1 MTRCCRG
8 KHNRQYQT
16 DLAAIKT
23 NMAVLSQNPESVLV
37 GDYNMDCYAIALP
50 GFGILSHLL
59 SRSHNHMKKP
69 NQDRVLV
76 HYDEDTRSLIVGVFD
91 GHGKDGHLVAH
102 VTCNVELI
110 VMYSLFE
117 ISFYTVCFQLTFS
130 RLMLY
135 PLFILQSRK
144 QRRKLF
150 KVRINRGYMEL

>member
-37 GDYNMDCYAIALP
+37 GDYNMGCYAIALP

-102 VTCNVELI
+102 VTCIFKLLF
-110 VMYSLFE
+110 MYSLFG
-117 ISFYTVCFQLTFS
+117 ISFYTVC
-130 RLMLY
+130 
-135 PLFILQSRK
+135 
-144 QRRKLF
+144 
-150 KVRINRGYMEL
+150 